1 MQHERNYYPE
11 TLQPQPM
18 WQFAPPATAAPVD
31 NKRQWNDLWRS
42 IRKRQWWILAI
53 AFIVSLA
60 AAGIAYTMQPVYRST
75 ATVLIESGKAKI
87 LSIEE
92 VYSGVSQDREYYQTQ
107 VEILRSRDIALRTV
121 LNAKLWNAPEFNPR
135 LPPTGVVSW
144 IKGQV
149 ARLLPKA
156 PEPAPQTPRQLAD
169 ATVGKFIGATSIE
182 PVRLSQLVKVSFE
195 ATDPTLAAN
204 MANAIAQSYIDA
216 DRDGRLKLT
225 QDVNVL
231 LQDRMSALRDKLLA
245 SEQQLQTFRE
255 KEGLVNLSGSAQGL
269 AGQNMGDI
277 SQRLLA
283 ARVKR
288 TELESAYQEVA
299 RSGGGDFSS
308 VPAVVGNGAVG
319 IANAR
324 VSSAAAKLEELS
336 HTFGPNHASIIQA
349 KAELDSAQRSL
360 RSQVQA
366 IVGSMK
372 RDYLAARETERS
384 LEAALKDARGTV
396 QGVNRQEFQLGV
408 LEREVQA
415 NKQLYELFLSRVKET
430 SISSNLQ
437 AAVARV
443 VDSASVAGVPVRP
456 NKPQIVGLAFVLSL
470 IAAAIGS
477 VLLDAMDNTLRGA
490 DDTESRLRQH
500 VLATLPTIGTVDHV
514 ALPRMYLD
522 MPDSNHAEGIRT
534 ARSGVLLSSSEM
546 TQRTLLVTSTFEG
559 EGKTTVC
566 TNLALAH
573 AQTKRTVLID
583 ANMRDPQIGQRL
595 GLSADAKGLSDLIQG
610 TSDIREC
617 LHAVEGSTLLV
628 MPAGDVSVNP
638 QDLLLSRRFHD
649 LLASLATRVEIIVI
663 DSPPV
668 SEVSDALILSAQ
680 VSDTIYVVKAMQTP
694 APAAR
699 KGIDRLQHAGAN
711 VLGVVV
717 NESAV
722 PDSRRSTR
730 VDAAPSS
737 RRVGG
742 FPWSAG
748 RRKDAREATTTAA
761 AAAENLEGRGGR
773 GSRGV
778 SEAVF
783 ATVVEPQTQSHAQ
796 G

>member
-1 MQHERNYYPE
+1 MNHERNYYPE
-11 TLQPQPM
+11 PLQPQPM
-18 WQFAPPATAAPVD
+18 WQYAPPASAVPVD
-31 NKRQWNDLWRS
+31 NKRQWNELWRS

-53 AFIVSLA
+53 GCAAGLA
-60 AAGIAYTMQPVYRST
+60 AAGMAYTMQPVYRST

-107 VEILRSRDIALRTV
+107 VEILRSRDIAVRTV

-135 LPPTGVVSW
+135 VPPTGVVNW
-144 IKGQV
+144 VKGQFT
-149 ARLLPKA
+149 RFLPA
-156 PEPAPQTPRQLAD
+156 VPEPAPQTPQQLAD
-169 ATVGKFIGATSIE
+169 AAVGKFIAATSIE

-195 ATDPTLAAN
+195 ANDSTLAAN
-204 MANAIAQSYIDA
+204 MANAIARSYIDS

-225 QDVNVL
+225 QDVNAL
-231 LQDRMSALRDKLLA
+231 LQDRMSALRDKLLV
-245 SEQQLQTFRE
+245 SEQALQTFRE

-269 AGQNMGDI
+269 AGQTMGDI

-288 TELESAYQEVA
+288 TELESAYQEVS
-299 RSGGGDFSS
+299 RGGGDYSS
-308 VPAVVGNGAVG
+308 VPAVISNPAVG
-319 IANAR
+319 LATSR
-324 VSSAAAKLEELS
+324 VSAAAAKLEDLS
-336 HTFGPNHASIIQA
+336 HTFGPNHSSIIQA
-349 KAELDSAQRSL
+349 KAELDSAQRAL
-360 RSQVQA
+360 RSQTGS
-366 IVGSMK
+366 IVGSMR
-372 RDYLAARETERS
+372 RDYLAARDTERA
-384 LEAALKDARGTV
+384 LETALKDARGTV

-443 VDSASVAGVPVRP
+443 VDPASASTVPVRP
-456 NKPQIVGLAFVLSL
+456 NKPQIVALAFVMSL

-490 DDTESRLRQH
+490 DDAETRLRQH
-500 VLATLPTIGTVDHV
+500 VLATLPSISADPRQ
-514 ALPRMYLD
+514 LPRMYLD
-522 MPDSNHAEGIRT
+522 KPNSSHSEGIRT

-595 GLSADAKGLSDLIQG
+595 GLSPDAKGLSDLIQG

-628 MPAGDVSVNP
+628 MPAGDVS
-638 QDLLLSRRFHD
+638 
-649 LLASLATRVEIIVI
+649 
-663 DSPPV
+663 
-668 SEVSDALILSAQ
+668 
-680 VSDTIYVVKAMQTP
+680 
-694 APAAR
+694 
-699 KGIDRLQHAGAN
+699 
-711 VLGVVV
+711 
-717 NESAV
+717 
-722 PDSRRSTR
+722 
-730 VDAAPSS
+730 
-737 RRVGG
+737 
-742 FPWSAG
+742 
-748 RRKDAREATTTAA
+748 
-761 AAAENLEGRGGR
+761 
-773 GSRGV
+773 
-778 SEAVF
+778 
-783 ATVVEPQTQSHAQ
+783 
-796 G
+796 

>member
-1 MQHERNYYPE
+1 MNQERNYYPE

-18 WQFAPPATAAPVD
+18 WQFAPPASAVPID
-31 NKRQWNDLWRS
+31 NKKQWGELWRS

-53 AFIVSLA
+53 ALAVGLA
-60 AAGIAYTMQPVYRST
+60 AAGMAYTMQPVYRST

-121 LNAKLWNAPEFNPR
+121 LAAKLWNAPEFNPR
-135 LPPTGVVSW
+135 LPPTGLVNA
-144 IKGQV
+144 IKGQF
-149 ARLLPKA
+149 ARFLPKPPDA
-156 PEPAPQTPRQLAD
+156 PAQTPQQLAD
-169 ATVGKFIGATSIE
+169 ATVGKFIGSTSIE

-195 ATDPTLAAN
+195 ANDPLLAAN
-204 MANAIAQSYIDA
+204 LANSLAQNYIDA

-225 QDVNVL
+225 QDVNAL
-231 LQDRMSALRDKLLA
+231 LQDRTTGLRDKLLA
-245 SEQQLQTFRE
+245 SEQALQNYRE
-255 KEGLVNLSGSAQGL
+255 KEGLVNVSGSAQGL

-288 TELESAYQEVA
+288 TELESAYQEVS
-299 RSGGGDFSS
+299 RGGGDYSS
-308 VPAVVGNGAVG
+308 VPAVVGNPAVG
-319 IANAR
+319 MAQAR
-324 VSSAAAKLEELS
+324 VSAAAAKLDELS
-336 HTFGPNHASIIQA
+336 HTFGPNHSSIIQA
-349 KAELDSAQRSL
+349 KAELDSAQKSL
-360 RSQVQA
+360 RAQTGA
-366 IVGSMK
+366 IVGAMK

-415 NKQLYELFLSRVKET
+415 NRQLYELFLSRVKET

-437 AAVARV
+437 TAVARI
-443 VDSASVAGVPVRP
+443 VDPASASTVPVRP
-456 NKPQIVGLAFVLSL
+456 NKPQIVGLAFIMAL

-500 VLATLPTIGTVDHV
+500 VLATLPIIAGEERSM
-514 ALPRMYLD
+514 PRLYID
-522 MPDSNHAEGIRT
+522 KPDSSHAEGIRT
-534 ARSGVLLSSSEM
+534 ARSGVLLSSSDM
-546 TQRTLLVTSTFEG
+546 AQRTLLVTSTFEG

-595 GLSADAKGLSDLIQG
+595 GLRADAKGLSDLIQG

-717 NESAV
+717 NESIA
-722 PDSRRSTR
+722 PDSRRVIR
-730 VDAAPSS
+730 EAATPSS
-737 RRVGG
+737 RRVGGG

-748 RRKDAREATTTAA
+748 RRKDAREAATATAA
-761 AAAENLEGRGGR
+761 RNDLP
-773 GSRGV
+773 GSGGV

-783 ATVVEPQTQSHAQ
+783 ATVVEPRSHAQ